1 MKRISFYIASL
12 VTTLT
17 LGFTACSPDD
27 VTHPYEGG
35 KPLIA
40 DYADKIQVTVDQTTN
55 QVTFGLADGTK
66 GVMPI
71 WIFDGKTYSTV
82 NGLQKIFTKAGD
94 YSVDVQVMNRNGVSD
109 GTLTKTFHVDNTVFD
124 FTRYQT
130 MLTGGEGQTKTW
142 RVAAELDKHLGCG
155 PTGTTGTEW
164 YGAQPNEKAEFGIYD
179 VRLDFDFDGNYT
191 FDPKEKGMMYV
202 NTGCTNVYPELNTT
216 GSDYSVPMP
225 KTTASYSFDVVGEDL
240 YLVLPAKTPIPYV
253 PNDAF
258 WLAPRFKVES
268 MSASKMELIMD
279 EGSIAWHLTLVA
291 GEPATE
297 EVFKGFNY
305 SHAANLW
312 KAVDDANPEVFQ
324 FYATGNDWASL
335 PNFDWSKSGSE
346 YKLTLPTA
354 TVNQWQA
361 QFHLK
366 PAALAAE
373 AAKHY
378 DFSAVL
384 SSSTDHPGMTI
395 KLCSDDDAV
404 TLFDKKV
411 TLKAFEEYVFY
422 VSDFEGA
429 DISKLK
435 LVFDFGGNAENTEIA
450 IRDIVLKDH
459 AIDDGTKLPA
469 VEETPAATFEPAWEG
484 NLWRTAQVEERF
496 FYYAPGWAQI
506 ADPVVTEKDFAYT
519 IALPAATA
527 DQWQA
532 QVAFKTNLA
541 MQADKKYDFYC
552 VLESNED
559 HPGVT
564 IKLVENG
571 NDDSFYFADR
581 HALKAYEPYVYKVAN
596 FDGKDMAKVNLFFD
610 FGGNKAN
617 TEVIIRDIIVQEH
630 RP

>member
-1 MKRISFYIASL
+1 MKRLSFYIASI
-12 VTTLT
+12 LT
-17 LGFTACSPDD
+17 ILSIGFTACSPDD

-55 QVTFGLADGTK
+55 QATFSLADGIQ
-66 GVMPI
+66 GVMPL

-94 YSVDVQVMNRNGVSD
+94 YSVDVQIMNRNGFSD

-124 FTRYQT
+124 FSKYQT
-130 MLTGGEGQTKTW
+130 MLTGGEGKTKTW

-164 YGAQPNEKAEFGIYD
+164 YGAKPNEKAAFGIYD
-179 VRLDFDFDGNYT
+179 VRLDFDFAGNYT

-202 NTGCTNVYPELNTT
+202 NTSCKNVYPELNTT
-216 GSDYSVPMP
+216 NADYSVPMP
-225 KTTASYSFDVVGEDL
+225 KTKASYSFDVVGEDL

-258 WLAPRFKVES
+258 WLAPRFKIES
-268 MSASKMELIMD
+268 MSPTKMELIMD
-279 EGSIAWHLTLVA
+279 EGTIAWHLTLLA

-297 EVFKGFNY
+297 EVFTGFNY
-305 SHAANLW
+305 NHAANLW
-312 KAVDDANPEVFQ
+312 KPIDEGTPEVFQ
-324 FYATGNDWASL
+324 FYRMGNDWTEL
-335 PNFDWSKSGSE
+335 PLYEWKKNGSE

-354 TVNQWQA
+354 TVSQWQA

-366 PAALAAE
+366 PEALKTE

-378 DFSAVL
+378 DFSVVL
-384 SSSTDHPGMTI
+384 NSTTDHPGVTL

-404 TLFDKKV
+404 TLFDQKV
-411 TLKAFEEYVFY
+411 TLKAFEDHVFY
-422 VSDFEGA
+422 LSNIAGA
-429 DISKLK
+429 DVSKLK
-435 LVFDFGGNAENTEIA
+435 LVFDFGGNAENTEITL
-450 IRDIVLKDH
+450 RNIVFKDH
-459 AIDDGTKLPA
+459 AIDDGTKIPT
-469 VEETPAATFEPAWEG
+469 VEEPAGATFEPAWEG
-484 NLWRTAQVEERF
+484 NLWRKSQVEERF
-496 FYYAPGWAQI
+496 FYYAPGWNKI
-506 ADPVVTEKDFAYT
+506 ADPIVTEKDFAYT
-519 IALPAATA
+519 IALPTSTTE
-527 DQWQA
+527 QWQA

-541 MQADKKYDFYC
+541 MQANKKYDFYC
-552 VLESNED
+552 VLESNEN

-564 IKLVENG
+564 IKLVQNG
-571 NDDSFYFADR
+571 DDNNFYFTDR

-596 FDGKDMAKVNLFFD
+596 FDGKDMPKVNLFLD
-610 FGGNKAN
+610 FGGNKDN
-617 TEVIIRDIIVQEH
+617 TEVTIRDIIVQEH